1 VGNLEEV
8 VSSGGSTTT
17 TTYYYAGGQRI
28 ALAVNGVFSYLASD
42 ALGTPEV
49 SLSVSGSAQ
58 ASQLYAPYGS
68 LRYSQGTMPTD
79 YGFTGQRSD
88 ATTGLQYFG
97 SRFYDPSAGQFVSA
111 DTTLP
116 GNGLDPLGLSRYAYV
131 EGNPVARTD
140 PSGHYMDDGSGG
152 RAFQNYNT
160 GAITYY
166 PVHTAPVYIPP
177 PPARRNSPHVP
188 SIPPSPCQRMPWLCV
203 NAQPSQEAASRPVP
217 RVSVLGCG
225 STGLVCL
232 SWGRGVL
239 RIG

>member
-1 VGNLEEV
+1 
-8 VSSGGSTTT
+8 
-17 TTYYYAGGQRI
+17 
-28 ALAVNGVFSYLASD
+28 
-42 ALGTPEV
+42 
-49 SLSVSGSAQ
+49 VSGSAQ

-232 SWGRGVL
+232 SWGRGDNSSGRTGSGRL
-239 RIG
+239 KGLLAMLGIGSGDTCEANPDACQTAAERLPRNLAEKLSLDEAQA